1 MANDTYLDRL
11 SAQPAIR
18 FCPSLLL
25 LAAFLASAP
34 LYPPN
39 SRLML
44 RFAPDASPASDFLF
58 AMMLACFA
66 AAFFVLILS
75 AKNPR
80 WEGFQTGRQ
89 RIVATVG
96 ACAYGCLQVALWV
109 LLAAGCKSA
118 VLFAVLGVASGLCIV
133 PVVMHWV
140 RLYAM
145 DFRSV
150 MFYGSLACAASS
162 AMGWIATMLPDAA
175 VVVVEAALALA
186 GSVAPLL
193 FGRAPA
199 AGREEG
205 GAACA
210 QEAPGGEAGTGLASS
225 LRSFLSVVWVPLLG
239 FLICTFMMAAYSFD
253 TGGQVAQSEY
263 AGGIVASA
271 VVIALCMLRLK
282 NSLVV
287 LVDRL
292 VVPACVAASIV
303 LGGFPAGTPLFIAGA
318 MLVYVPLILLALF
331 ALSSLAAMAAARE
344 ALPLA
349 LRVRGRLP
357 AQLRSVA
364 SGHVG
369 PGERAAGENLG
380 PFLWVMLSVYFGIVV
395 VHLGYVSWRQA
406 CSADDPGAPAD
417 DASTT
422 QAETLQAL
430 QRGRIQALADAHA
443 LTKREQEILRY
454 LSLGYGSA
462 YISKTLFISD
472 NTARTHMRNI
482 YRKLGIGSREELLS
496 LVNGL

>member
-331 ALSSLAAMAAARE
+331 ALSSLAAMAAAGE
-344 ALPLA
+344 LPLPFVFA
-349 LRVRGRLP
+349 AAFLL
-357 AQLRSVA
+357 SCVA
-364 SGHVG
+364 SLLGMSVQVNV
-369 PGERAAGENLG
+369 PPGENLG

-406 CSADDPGAPAD
+406 CSADDLGAPAD

>member
-96 ACAYGCLQVALWV
+96 ACAYGCLQAALSWCCSRPA
-109 LLAAGCKSA
+109 AAGA

-150 MFYGSLACAASS
+150 MLYGSLACAAVF
-162 AMGWIATMLPDAA
+162 GDGLDRHDAA
-175 VVVVEAALALA
+175 RCGRRRGGGRARPGGRRWRPCCSAGPRRPA
-186 GSVAPLL
+186 GS
-193 FGRAPA
+193 RAA
-199 AGREEG
+199 RRARKRA

-225 LRSFLSVVWVPLLG
+225 LGSFLSVSSGFRFWV
-239 FLICTFMMAAYSFD
+239 F
-253 TGGQVAQSEY
+253 
-263 AGGIVASA
+263 
-271 VVIALCMLRLK
+271 
-282 NSLVV
+282 
-287 LVDRL
+287 
-292 VVPACVAASIV
+292 
-303 LGGFPAGTPLFIAGA
+303 
-318 MLVYVPLILLALF
+318 
-331 ALSSLAAMAAARE
+331 
-344 ALPLA
+344 
-349 LRVRGRLP
+349 
-357 AQLRSVA
+357 
-364 SGHVG
+364 
-369 PGERAAGENLG
+369 
-380 PFLWVMLSVYFGIVV
+380 
-395 VHLGYVSWRQA
+395 
-406 CSADDPGAPAD
+406 
-417 DASTT
+417 
-422 QAETLQAL
+422 
-430 QRGRIQALADAHA
+430 
-443 LTKREQEILRY
+443 
-454 LSLGYGSA
+454 
-462 YISKTLFISD
+462 
-472 NTARTHMRNI
+472 
-482 YRKLGIGSREELLS
+482 
-496 LVNGL
+496 